1 MAKKTARTRTAYP
14 QTLIP
19 NPIFAM
25 HIDSIELFRVP
36 LRPESS
42 SAHADKF
49 ESVFVEFRSGDDVGF
64 GEVTLARGPHDC
76 AEWSAGAFSCLRD
89 WLAPALVGREINS
102 GEALQQALAQF
113 HGNARAKSAL
123 DVAWWSLAAV
133 TQKKPLHQLLGGSRS
148 AIPLSCTLGVM
159 DSTERLFAEIGEAF
173 KAYELVTLEFRPG
186 WDLEMLRAVRQ
197 AFPSE
202 PIAIDCDALCTLGQQ
217 EIFYRLEDFFLK
229 HIEQPLA
236 ADDLVGHA
244 MLQSAIRTPI
254 CLDQSVT
261 SLARVEQ
268 AIDLG
273 SCQMVR
279 IDLARVGGLTPALA
293 IRDACR
299 LAKIPCGVGGGPHN
313 EIATYAAAAL
323 AASCELPLPHETY
336 SWRKEPSRTSNDTT
350 LVETSVAGKLEIRL
364 PDDIPGWGSLLD
376 TEMMAHAVVEQATII

>member
-1 MAKKTARTRTAYP
+1 
-14 QTLIP
+14 
-19 NPIFAM
+19 M
-25 HIDSIELFRVP
+25 HIDSIQLLRVP

-42 SAHADKF
+42 SVPLDKF

-76 AEWSAGAFSCLRD
+76 AEWSAGAFACLRD
-89 WLAPALVGREINS
+89 WLAPALVGRELNS
-102 GEALQQALAQF
+102 GDDLQDALRPFQ
-113 HGNARAKSAL
+113 GNARAKSAL
-123 DVAWWSLAAV
+123 DVAWWSLAATV
-133 TQKKPLHQLLGGSRS
+133 QKKPLHRLLGATR
-148 AIPLSCTLGVM
+148 ATIPLSCTLGVM

-197 AFPSE
+197 AFSSE

-236 ADDLVGHA
+236 ADDLVAHA
-244 MLQSAIRTPI
+244 MLQSSIRTPI

-261 SLARVEQ
+261 SLERVEQ

-279 IDLARVGGLTPALA
+279 IDVGRVGGLTPALA

-313 EIATYAAAAL
+313 EIAASAAAAL
-323 AASCELPLPHETY
+323 AASCELPLPHEAY
-336 SWRKEPSRTSNDTT
+336 SWRKEPGLMSDETT
-350 LVETSVAGKLEIRL
+350 LTEVNAAGKFEIRL
-364 PDDIPGWGSLLD
+364 PADVPGWGFLLD
-376 TEMMAHAVVEQATII
+376 TEIVADAAVERATII